1 MYSNATTAQVSTK
14 KKTTTTAV
22 KKTPLALTKSAAKPA
37 KTAVAKTAPVAVP
50 LTPTVPSGRN
60 TCKVTTTKAG
70 CSIVFEFNLDP
81 NSEQAKK
88 GDTYTKREFLVSY
101 LDNSVTEVGKKDVI
115 EGAVK
120 VIKSEAAV
128 MADEVS
134 NASGQQV
141 NVTIKDLMFVF
152 DVIKDKKQLW
162 SLTHDIKIHG
172 HDVEIY
178 AQDMNDG
185 FTKDQGVFS
194 LTDNNWIAEP
204 VNQEINLDNP
214 HILKKVQEYI
224 EKIDSLIAS
233 NAEEESFQK
242 LKDKFKDMRSSDIKK
257 HGEFSHGNLI
267 FKELRNLGYLDKMN
281 NYIKTKQDERLSLG

>member
-1 MYSNATTAQVSTK
+1 MIKAVGNKFYVLDSTGKKVLGKHSSK
-14 KKTTTTAV
+14 KKAVAQLQAIEISKQEKNESRIIKFSDFLREEITSTLQYHQDLNPTIWDGFELKDDVKNKLIEIGHTWVTWANIPVEAV
-22 KKTPLALTKSAAKPA
+22 KDLILVGGNANYNYTPQSDIDLHILVDVDA
-37 KTAVAKTAPVAVP
+37 
-50 LTPTVPSGRN
+50 
-60 TCKVTTTKAG
+60 
-70 CSIVFEFNLDP
+70 IP
-81 NSEQAKK
+81 NCP
-88 GDTYTKREFLVSY
+88 DFIDDY
-101 LDNSVTEVGKKDVI
+101 L
-115 EGAVK
+115 
-120 VIKSEAAV
+120 
-128 MADEVS
+128 
-134 NASGQQV
+134 
-141 NVTIKDLMFVF
+141 
-152 DVIKDKKQLW
+152 KDKKQLW

-204 VNQEINLDNP
+204 VQQEINLDNP

-233 NAEEESFQK
+233 NAEQESFQK
-242 LKDKFKDMRSSDIKK
+242 LKDKFKDMRSTDIKK

-281 NYIKTKQDERLSLG
+281 QYIKSKQDKELSL